1 MGIIMTIAA
10 VYDHFG
16 CKIMVGDILITGDT
30 DHVQHN
36 VSLPTI
42 GKMTKPID
50 EKTSVYHLFQK
61 INIINKNCIIG
72 WGGNVNKAYEFMN
85 RLHRLS
91 KRLQITKSLISRV
104 FYKIAHRD
112 NDFCIIAAL
121 YNGHSFEHFGINCH
135 SKPSER
141 LGEIFYFGSGSEA
154 VDEFLDDIIDKLNAS
169 KPNFDDLAA
178 QSASIAIT
186 QIAHL
191 MKNEILNNSDSIN
204 INDFFGGG
212 YEAALFYDGA
222 FRKINVNYIFFEVE
236 IVNNNI
242 IIDNPDYIVSQ
253 VYNQK
258 LLKYK
263 TIKIKNKKE
272 DDIERNE
279 IIDVEPLI
287 DIQESECDLNIF
299 NHLNWSCFV
308 FYDKYANTQHVL
320 KSFIIKSE
328 TPPFEYEIVEN
339 KLYISYSD
347 NAEKCIKEYISTC
360 Y

>member
-1 MGIIMTIAA
+1 MTIAA

-30 DHVQHN
+30 DHEQHN

-42 GKMTKPID
+42 GKITKSID
-50 EKTSVYHLFQK
+50 GKTSVYHLFQK

-91 KRLQITKSLISRV
+91 KRLQITKSLILKV
-104 FYKIAHRD
+104 FDKIVLND
-112 NDFCIIAAL
+112 NDFCIIAAI
-121 YNGHSFEHFGINCH
+121 YNGHSFEHFGISCH
-135 SKPSER
+135 SKLSER
-141 LGEIFYFGSGSEA
+141 LGEVFYFGSGSEA
-154 VDEFLDDIIDKLNAS
+154 VDEFLDNIIDKLNAA
-169 KPNFDDLAA
+169 KPNFEDHAA

-191 MKNEILNNSDSIN
+191 MKNEILNKSESVN

-212 YEAALFYDGA
+212 YEVALFYDGE
-222 FRKINVNYIFFEVE
+222 FRKINVNYIYFEVE
-236 IVNNNI
+236 VVDNI
-242 IIDNPDYIVSQ
+242 IVIDNPDYIVCQ
-253 VYNQK
+253 AYDQK
-258 LLKYK
+258 RLKYK
-263 TIKIKNKKE
+263 TIKTKNKKE
-272 DDIERNE
+272 NDIERNE

-287 DIQESECDLNIF
+287 DIEESQFDLNIF
-299 NHLNWSCFV
+299 NDLNWSCFV

-328 TPPFEYEIVEN
+328 IPPFEYEVIKN
-339 KLYISYSD
+339 KLYVSYSY
-347 NAEKCIKEYISTC
+347 NAEKHIKEFISKC